1 MAASRMRWRRM
12 ARRTMTTNKSWG
24 IGVARGARRIVV
36 EMTAAM
42 RVRMMRSERRG
53 CRSECRGFW
62 AREFATDRAWKL

>member
-42 RVRMMRSERRG
+42 RVRMMRSERVQVRVSRILG
-53 CRSECRGFW
+53 EGIC
-62 AREFATDRAWKL
+62 D